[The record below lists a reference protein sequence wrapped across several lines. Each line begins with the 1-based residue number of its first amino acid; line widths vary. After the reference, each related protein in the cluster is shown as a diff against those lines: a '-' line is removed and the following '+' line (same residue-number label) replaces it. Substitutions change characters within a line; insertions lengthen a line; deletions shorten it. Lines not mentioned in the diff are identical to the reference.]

1 MGFEPAL
8 YPDVA
13 SLWFPDLGQLHNA
26 AAAGTFEWV
35 VAEGGFDALA
45 PLEVLEGLS
54 PSSQLQDQK
63 CWCILAAVYQ
73 SRLAKKPHGGILG
86 HRAGDSQ
93 VGRTTLS
100 KRRMHE

>member
-1 MGFEPAL
+1 VGFEPAL

-45 PLEVLEGLS
+45 PLEVLAGLS
-54 PSSQLQDQK
+54 QGLQVEEGDLKAK
-63 CWCILAAVYQ
+63 CIKGSADGRVNLAFDVASVE
-73 SRLAKKPHGGILG
+73 AGIAYGL
-86 HRAGDSQ
+86 HS
-93 VGRTTLS
+93 L
-100 KRRMHE
+100 RME